1 MKKEIVI
8 CFLIIIV
15 IIIGDVCLQKYTN
28 NFLNDINYK
37 LSDMKNTLDNE
48 DISKSKIEEIN
59 KYCDEKFNLLACFL
73 EHNEL
78 EKIKTQLVIIK
89 SSVEVRDTEYAHE
102 EIDRAIYLI
111 KHLKDKQSLMIDNIL

>member
-1 MKKEIVI
+1 MKKEIII
-8 CFLIIIV
+8 CVLIIIV

-28 NFLNDINYK
+28 NFLNTINYK

-48 DISKSKIEEIN
+48 CVSKNKIDEIN
-59 KYCDEKFNLLACFL
+59 NYCDEKFNLLACFL

-78 EKIKTQLVIIK
+78 EKIKTQLVIIN
-89 SSVEVRDTEYAHE
+89 SGIEVKDTEYLHE

-111 KHLKDKQSLMIDNIL
+111 KHIKDKQSLKLDNIF